1 MSRLSAACIRLGA
14 AGFSQVGS
22 AYVVV
27 VDIDRLGR
35 DAPEVMTR
43 IRDPGVRGIVL
54 RSRREGIDTSNA
66 TGRREG
72 TGQTK
77 AVASKTQLVSAV
89 AKFSKWCG
97 GAKLVRLAMSQ

>member
-1 MSRLSAACIRLGA
+1 MYPARCGR
-14 AGFSQVGS
+14 FSQVGS

-89 AKFSKWCG
+89 AKFSKCCG
-97 GAKLVRLAMSQ
+97 WREAGEAGHVPIVLP